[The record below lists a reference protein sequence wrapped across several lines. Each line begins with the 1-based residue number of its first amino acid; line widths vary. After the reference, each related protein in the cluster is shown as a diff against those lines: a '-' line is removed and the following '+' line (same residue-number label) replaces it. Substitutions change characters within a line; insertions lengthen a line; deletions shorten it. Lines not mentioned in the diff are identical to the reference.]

1 MNNEKFDGFTTGLHY
16 MFAPSGRKGKE
27 YQLFLPLTCV
37 LKAKP
42 QSLDRQDVSMTKQA
56 ILKSEPASIEEQQ
69 AAILEKCKREADK
82 VKVKG
87 ILKLD
92 DRDFDDSMSP
102 ETQQE
107 ILEKIKQARRQSQD
121 DASPNSDSPRVY
133 QAADQNFSHQNV
145 QHYVHPISYPPILR
159 AGEKE
164 LAEVSYI

>member
-1 MNNEKFDGFTTGLHY
+1 MNIKKFGGFITGMHH
-16 MFAPSGRKGKE
+16 MFAPSGRNGRE
-27 YQLFLPLTCV
+27 YQLFLPLTCI
-37 LKAKP
+37 LKANP
-42 QSLDRQDVSMTKQA
+42 QRSDGQDVSMTRQA
-56 ILKSEPASIEEQQ
+56 ALKSEPASIEEQQ
-69 AAILEKCKREADK
+69 AAILEKCKKEADK
-82 VKVKG
+82 VKVKC

-107 ILEKIKQARRQSQD
+107 ILEKIKQTRKQSQD

-145 QHYVHPISYPPILR
+145 QHYVHPVSYPPILR